1 LSVPTANPILV
12 EVKRGTLVESIHRG
26 AIAIADADGNAP
38 FALGNIE
45 VPVFPRSA
53 VKLMQAIPLVESGA
67 ADAYGLDD
75 GELAIAC
82 GSHSGDAKHLAAVR
96 SLLAKSGVEERCLAC
111 GAHLPM
117 SDRAAR
123 ELERAGRS
131 PSPVHNNC
139 SGKHAGMLATAKYL
153 GLDLGGYERIDHP
166 AQKAIRRVI
175 SETCDVEIGAE
186 SIGIDGCSVPTFAVP
201 LRALARGMARL
212 GTGQDIP
219 VARAVAVRR
228 LMDACFAAPELVAG
242 EGRLDTIVMRAFG
255 PKVFVK
261 GGAEGV
267 HCAALPD
274 FGLGIAVKID
284 DGAKRGADAALT
296 EILAALIPG
305 ADKILGERFSGEIS
319 NWHGQRVGS
328 IAASA
333 ELAGGIRAFAAA
345 TPR

>member
-1 LSVPTANPILV
+1 VPTANPILV
-12 EVKRGTLVESIHRG
+12 EVKRGTLVESVHRG
-26 AIAIADADGNAP
+26 AIAIADADGNGA
-38 FALGNIE
+38 FALGHIE
-45 VPVFPRSA
+45 APVFPRSA

-82 GSHSGDAKHLAAVR
+82 GSHVGEAKHLAAVR
-96 SLLAKSGVEERCLAC
+96 SILAKSGVEERCLAC

-131 PSPVHNNC
+131 PTPVHNNC
-139 SGKHAGMLATAKYL
+139 SGKHAGMLATAKHLEL
-153 GLDLGGYERIDHP
+153 GLEGYERLDHP
-166 AQKAIRRVI
+166 VQKAIRRVI
-175 SETCDVEIGAE
+175 SETCGVEIGAE

-212 GTGQDIP
+212 GTGQDLP

-228 LMDACFAAPELVAG
+228 LMDACFAKPELVAG

-267 HCAALPD
+267 HCATLPD
-274 FGLGIAVKID
+274 LGWGIAIKID

-305 ADKILGERFSGEIS
+305 ADKILGERFTGEIS

-328 IAASA
+328 VAAGA
-333 ELAGGIRAFAAA
+333 EFAGAIRAFADSA
-345 TPR
+345 PR

>member
-1 LSVPTANPILV
+1 LSAATANPILV
-12 EVKRGTLVESIHRG
+12 AVRRGTLVESIHRG
-26 AIAIADADGNAP
+26 AVAIADSDGKVA
-38 FALGNIE
+38 FSLGNIE
-45 VPVFPRSA
+45 VPVFPRSG

-82 GSHSGDAKHLAAVR
+82 GSHSGEAKHLAAVR
-96 SLLAKSGVEERCLAC
+96 SILAKSSVEERCLAC
-111 GAHLPM
+111 GAHLPL
-117 SDRAAR
+117 SERAAR

-131 PSPVHNNC
+131 PSQVHNNC
-139 SGKHAGMLATAKYL
+139 SGKHAGMLATAKHL
-153 GLDLGGYERIDHP
+153 GLDLEGYERIEHP
-166 AQKAIRRVI
+166 VQRAIKRVV
-175 SETCDVEIGAE
+175 SETCEVELGPE
-186 SIGIDGCSVPTFAVP
+186 STGIDGCSVPTFAVP
-201 LRALARGMARL
+201 LRSLAHGMARL
-212 GTGQDIP
+212 GTGQDMP

-228 LMDACFAAPELVAG
+228 LMDACFAAPGFVAG

-274 FGLGIAVKID
+274 VGFGMAIKID
-284 DGAKRGADAALT
+284 DGAKRGADTALT
-296 EILAALIPG
+296 EILTALIPG
-305 ADKILGERFSGEIS
+305 ADKILGERFAGEIS

-333 ELAGGIRAFAAA
+333 EFSGAIRGFAASS
-345 TPR
+345 PR

>member
-1 LSVPTANPILV
+1 MSATTANPILV

-26 AIAIADADGNAP
+26 AIAIADTDGNVP

-82 GSHSGDAKHLAAVR
+82 GSHSGEAKHLAAVR

-153 GLDLGGYERIDHP
+153 GLDLEGYERLDHP
-166 AQKAIRRVI
+166 VQKAIRRVI
-175 SETCDVEIGAE
+175 SETCGVEIGAE
-186 SIGIDGCSVPTFAVP
+186 SIGI
-201 LRALARGMARL
+201 
-212 GTGQDIP
+212 I
-219 VARAVAVRR
+219 
-228 LMDACFAAPELVAG
+228 
-242 EGRLDTIVMRAFG
+242 
-255 PKVFVK
+255 
-261 GGAEGV
+261 
-267 HCAALPD
+267 
-274 FGLGIAVKID
+274 
-284 DGAKRGADAALT
+284 
-296 EILAALIPG
+296 
-305 ADKILGERFSGEIS
+305 
-319 NWHGQRVGS
+319 
-328 IAASA
+328 
-333 ELAGGIRAFAAA
+333 
-345 TPR
+345 

>member
-1 LSVPTANPILV
+1 
-12 EVKRGTLVESIHRG
+12 
-26 AIAIADADGNAP
+26 
-38 FALGNIE
+38 
-45 VPVFPRSA
+45 
-53 VKLMQAIPLVESGA
+53 
-67 ADAYGLDD
+67 
-75 GELAIAC
+75 
-82 GSHSGDAKHLAAVR
+82 
-96 SLLAKSGVEERCLAC
+96 
-111 GAHLPM
+111 M

-153 GLDLGGYERIDHP
+153 GLDLGGYERLDHP
-166 AQKAIRRVI
+166 VQKAIRRVI
-175 SETCDVEIGAE
+175 SETCGVEIGAE

-212 GTGQDIP
+212 GTGQDLPIS
-219 VARAVAVRR
+219 RAVAVRR
-228 LMDACFAAPELVAG
+228 LMDGSFANPELVAG

-267 HCAALPD
+267 HCAVLPD
-274 FGLGIAVKID
+274 LGLGIAVKID
-284 DGAKRGADAALT
+284 DGAKRGADAVLT

-305 ADKILGERFSGEIS
+305 ADKILGERFAGEIS

-328 IAASA
+328 IAAYA
-333 ELAGGIRAFAAA
+333 EFSGAIRGFAASA
-345 TPR
+345 PR

>member
-1 LSVPTANPILV
+1 MPTANPILV
-12 EVKRGTLVESIHRG
+12 EVRRGTLIESIHRG
-26 AIAIADADGNAP
+26 AIAIADADGNAA

-82 GSHSGDAKHLAAVR
+82 GSHSGEATHLAAVR
-96 SLLAKSGVEERCLAC
+96 SILAKSGVEERCLAC
-111 GAHLPM
+111 GAHLPL
-117 SDRAAR
+117 SDRAVR

-131 PSPVHNNC
+131 PTPVHNNC
-139 SGKHAGMLATAKYL
+139 SGKHAGMLATAKHL
-153 GLDLGGYERIDHP
+153 GLDLEGYERLDHP
-166 AQKAIRRVI
+166 VQKTIRRVV
-175 SETCDVEIGAE
+175 SETCGVELGPE

-212 GTGQDIP
+212 GTGQDMP

-242 EGRLDTIVMRAFG
+242 EGRLDTIVMRGFG

-274 FGLGIAVKID
+274 IGLGIAVKID

-305 ADKILGERFSGEIS
+305 ADKILGERFAGEIS
-319 NWHGQRVGS
+319 NWRGTRVGS

-333 ELAGGIRAFAAA
+333 EFAGAIRAFAAS

>member
-1 LSVPTANPILV
+1 MSATTANPILV
-12 EVKRGTLVESIHRG
+12 EVRRGTLVESIHRG
-26 AIAIADADGNAP
+26 AIAIADAEGNIA
-38 FALGNIE
+38 FALGHVE
-45 VPVFPRSA
+45 APVFPRSA

-82 GSHSGDAKHLAAVR
+82 GSHSGEAKHLAAVR

-139 SGKHAGMLATAKYL
+139 SGKHAGMLATAKHL
-153 GLDLGGYERIDHP
+153 GLDLEGYERLDHP
-166 AQKAIRRVI
+166 AQKTIRRVI
-175 SETCDVEIGAE
+175 SETCGVEIGAE

-212 GTGQDIP
+212 GTGQDLP

-267 HCAALPD
+267 HCASLPD
-274 FGLGIAVKID
+274 LGWGIAMKID

-305 ADKILGERFSGEIS
+305 ADKILGERFAGEIS

-333 ELAGGIRAFAAA
+333 EIAGAIRAFAASA
-345 TPR
+345 PR

>member
-1 LSVPTANPILV
+1 MSTANPILV
-12 EVKRGTLVESIHRG
+12 EVRRGTLVESVHRG
-26 AIAIADADGNAP
+26 AIAIADADGNAL
-38 FALGNIE
+38 FTLGQIE
-45 VPVFPRSA
+45 APTFPRSA

-82 GSHSGDAKHLAAVR
+82 GSHNGEAKHLAAVR
-96 SLLAKSGVEERCLAC
+96 SILAKSGVEERCLAC

-131 PSPVHNNC
+131 PSPIHNNC
-139 SGKHAGMLATAKYL
+139 SGKHAAMLATAKHL
-153 GLDLGGYERIDHP
+153 GLDLKGYERLDHP
-166 AQKAIRRVI
+166 VQKAIRRVI
-175 SETCDVEIGAE
+175 SETCGVELGPE

-201 LRALARGMARL
+201 LWALARGMARL
-212 GTGQDIP
+212 GTGQDMP
-219 VARAVAVRR
+219 VARAVAVRQ

-274 FGLGIAVKID
+274 LGWGIAVKID
-284 DGAKRGADAALT
+284 DGAKRGADATLT
-296 EILAALIPG
+296 EILASLIPG
-305 ADKILGERFSGEIS
+305 ADKILGERFAGEIG

-333 ELAGGIRAFAAA
+333 ELAGAIRAFAAS
-345 TPR
+345 TLR

>member
-12 EVKRGTLVESIHRG
+12 EVRRGTLVESIHRG
-26 AIAIADADGNAP
+26 AIAIAEANGKVV
-38 FALGNIE
+38 FSLGHIE

-67 ADAYGLDD
+67 ADAFGLDD

-82 GSHSGDAKHLAAVR
+82 GSHSGEAKHLAAVQ
-96 SLLAKSGVEERCLAC
+96 SILAKSGIEERCLAC

-131 PSPVHNNC
+131 PSAIHNNC
-139 SGKHAGMLATAKYL
+139 SGKHACMLATAKYL
-153 GLDLGGYERIDHP
+153 GLGLEGYERLDHP
-166 AQKAIRRVI
+166 VQKAIRRII
-175 SETCDVEIGAE
+175 SETCGVELGLE

-201 LRALARGMARL
+201 LRAMAVGMARL
-212 GTGQDIP
+212 GTGQELP
-219 VARAVAVRR
+219 VVRAVAVRR
-228 LMDACFAAPELVAG
+228 LMDACFAQSELVAG

-274 FGLGIAVKID
+274 IGWGIAVKID
-284 DGAKRGADAALT
+284 DGAKRGADAAIT

-305 ADKILGERFSGEIS
+305 ADKILGERFQGEIS

-328 IAASA
+328 ITANP
-333 ELAGGIRAFAAA
+333 ELAGAIRAFAAA
-345 TPR
+345 MPR